1 MEHQLMTDQ
10 ETEQLAR
17 TCVAICE
24 DRKATDVVLFDVRG
38 SSTLADFYIVC
49 SASSEPHLR
58 AICDA
63 LHRDLKHSGKPP
75 RIEGSP
81 NSQWII
87 ADCGPVL
94 VHVLDPERR
103 DYYRLEELWDDADL
117 VYRSPEEED

>member
-1 MEHQLMTDQ
+1 MEPQVLTDQ

-17 TCVAICE
+17 TCVDICE
-24 DRKATDVVLFDVRG
+24 GRKATDVVLFDVRG
-38 SSTLADFYIVC
+38 LSILADFYIVC

-63 LHRDLKHSGKPP
+63 LHQDLGQAGRPP

-81 NSQWII
+81 NSRWVI

-103 DYYRLEELWDDADL
+103 DYYRLEELWEDANL
-117 VYRSPEEED
+117 VYRSPEED